1 MPPLPPP
8 IRGRPDVW
16 KELAPETAEKAIE
29 TVKHALPFLTVG
41 VPIVH
46 RAPGG
51 VHVDVPV
58 MYLSFA
64 IDRLHYNPETK
75 TPLPKGL
82 PGVYLGEVDPAGV
95 REGAEEVLRELHV
108 LEGAE
113 FREPE
118 NCWVVPVA
126 WKSFVVLH
134 VRVSA
139 DGKELVPDYALTEE
153 VRRHGI

>member
-8 IRGRPDVW
+8 IRGRPDAW

-29 TVKHALPFLTVG
+29 TVKNALPFFTAG
-41 VPIVH
+41 TPIVH
-46 RAPGG
+46 RAPHGT
-51 VHVDVPV
+51 HVDVPV

-64 IDRLHYNPETK
+64 IDRLHYNPETGN
-75 TPLPKGL
+75 PLPKGL
-82 PGVYLGEVDPAGV
+82 PGAYSGEIDPAAVKEKAGEILKEL
-95 REGAEEVLRELHV
+95 RVLDA
-108 LEGAE
+108 AE

-126 WKSFVVLH
+126 WKSFIILH
-134 VRVSA
+134 VRVSV
-139 DGKELVPDYALTEE
+139 DGRELVPDYGLTEE